1 MMFSAC
7 KSFYTG
13 WHALPWTTM
22 NFTCILSKVVS
33 WCSSTISLS
42 YTATGGAQAQLP
54 AEDIKYAVNYI
65 ITLLSSM
72 KWVGDSG
79 QHCMV
84 HSRRPTLPL
93 LTFLSAV
100 ALCVGLRPPGLFLA
114 HINMT
119 IGALLVQLMFRE
131 LCWWDF
137 TGVDSNITRRHDF
150 STNLWSSLALTISTT
165 SPQQSSLSLLP
176 SIGSGKER
184 LLGYRGSDLFRN
196 GSLEQI
202 PFVLSEI

>member
-1 MMFSAC
+1 
-7 KSFYTG
+7 
-13 WHALPWTTM
+13 
-22 NFTCILSKVVS
+22 
-33 WCSSTISLS
+33 
-42 YTATGGAQAQLP
+42 
-54 AEDIKYAVNYI
+54 
-65 ITLLSSM
+65 
-72 KWVGDSG
+72 
-79 QHCMV
+79 MV

-150 STNLWSSLALTISTT
+150 STNL
-165 SPQQSSLSLLP
+165 
-176 SIGSGKER
+176 
-184 LLGYRGSDLFRN
+184 
-196 GSLEQI
+196 
-202 PFVLSEI
+202 